1 MRSWKRIRE
10 QIKKQEVLSY
20 SRDKMVTNKSRL
32 VRKKQSHLKAIDFF
46 CGAGGMSYGL
56 SKADIQILAGVDN
69 DPFCRET
76 YALNNKPAQFVN
88 SDVSELSCRK
98 LAERINVKKNDDQ
111 LILVGC
117 SPCQF
122 WSKIN
127 TDKAKSSKTAF
138 LLKEFQRF
146 VDYFRPAFVVIE
158 NVPGLSTGKTHDLLP
173 QFHSFLKNNK
183 YEYAHGIINAN
194 LFGVPQNRRRY
205 LLIASRLSKP
215 IKLPDGT
222 KEERLTV
229 RDFIGPDKGFPP
241 IEAGQQDHTVDLH
254 TAAGLSIKNLQRI
267 KCTEPDGGTRFC
279 WKDDPELQLPAY
291 AGKDHI
297 FKDVYG
303 RMFWGQPAPTIT
315 TRFNSLSNGR
325 FGHPEEHRALSL
337 REGAT
342 LQTFPKDYI
351 FKAPNLAA
359 VARQIGNAVPPA
371 LAERIGR
378 YLLKL
383 SQNGSV

>member
-1 MRSWKRIRE
+1 MVTEKSKRVF
-10 QIKKQEVLSY
+10 KKQPS
-20 SRDKMVTNKSRL
+20 
-32 VRKKQSHLKAIDFF
+32 LKAVDFF

-56 SKADIQILAGVDN
+56 AQADINVLAGIDN
-69 DPFCRET
+69 DPSCRET
-76 YALNNKPAQFVN
+76 YALNNKPAQFIN
-88 SDVSELSCRK
+88 SDISELSCRDLAAK
-98 LAERINVKKNDDQ
+98 LSLKRNDDQ

-127 TDKAKSSKTAF
+127 TVKDKSSKTAF

-173 QFHSFLKNNK
+173 QFHKFLTENNYK
-183 YEYAHGIINAN
+183 YAHGVINSN

-215 IKLPDGT
+215 IKLPEGIKEDG
-222 KEERLTV
+222 LTV

-241 IEAGQQDHTVDLH
+241 LEAGQRDRTVDLH
-254 TAAGLSIKNLQRI
+254 IAAGLSVKNLQRI
-267 KCTEPDGGTRFC
+267 KSTEPNGGTRFC

-291 AGKDHI
+291 VGKDHI

-303 RMFWGQPAPTIT
+303 RMFWEQPAPTIT

-342 LQTFPKDYI
+342 LQTFPRKYI

-371 LAERIGR
+371 LAERIGGH
-378 YLLKL
+378 LLQL
-383 SQNGSV
+383 FQNGSV

>member
-1 MRSWKRIRE
+1 
-10 QIKKQEVLSY
+10 
-20 SRDKMVTNKSRL
+20 MVTKKSELIRNKKGL
-32 VRKKQSHLKAIDFF
+32 LKAVDFF

-56 SKADIQILAGVDN
+56 SQANINVLAGIDN
-69 DPFCRET
+69 DPSCRET
-76 YALNNKPAQFVN
+76 YACNNKPAQFIN
-88 SDVSELSCRK
+88 SDISELGCRELADK
-98 LAERINVKKNDDQ
+98 LSLKKGEDN
-111 LILVGC
+111 LIFVGC

-127 TDKAKSSKTAF
+127 TDKTKSSNTAF

-146 VDYFRPAFVVIE
+146 VEYFRPAFVVIE
-158 NVPGLSTGKTHDLLP
+158 NVPGLATRKKHDLLP
-173 QFHSFLKNNK
+173 QFHTFLKHNG
-183 YEYAHGIINAN
+183 YEYDHGVINAN

-205 LLIASRLSKP
+205 LLIASRLSEK
-215 IKLPDGT
+215 IKLPKGV
-222 KEERLTV
+222 KEEGLTV
-229 RDFIGPDKGFPP
+229 EGFIGPDNGFPP
-241 IEAGQQDHTVDLH
+241 IEAGQQDYSVDLH
-254 TAAGLSIKNLQRI
+254 TAASLSTKNLQRI
-267 KCTEPDGGTRFC
+267 KITKPDGGTRFC

-291 AGKDHI
+291 VGKDHI

-351 FKAPNLAA
+351 FKAPTQATI
-359 VARQIGNAVPPA
+359 ARQIGNAVPPA

-378 YLLKL
+378 HLLKL
-383 SQNGSV
+383 SQYGSV